1 MKQYGISQW
10 AKTHVSRHRHAA
22 TAVSAAVTVAT
33 AAAAVASLDSN
44 VTDLSG
50 DCAL

>member
-10 AKTHVSRHRHAA
+10 AKTHVSRHSHAA
-22 TAVSAAVTVAT
+22 TAVPAAVTVAT
-33 AAAAVASLDSN
+33 AAAVVASLDSN
-44 VTDLSG
+44 LTDFGG